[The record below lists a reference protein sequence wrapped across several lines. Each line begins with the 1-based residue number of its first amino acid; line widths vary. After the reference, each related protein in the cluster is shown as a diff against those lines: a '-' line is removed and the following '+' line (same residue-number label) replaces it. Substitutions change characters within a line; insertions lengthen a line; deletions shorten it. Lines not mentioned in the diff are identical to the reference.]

1 MEEIST
7 MENGK
12 MENEMVEEYN
22 FIVNPTEWRMLV
34 I

>member
-1 MEEIST
+1 MEVIST

-22 FIVNPTEWRMLV
+22 FIVNPIEWRMQV